1 MNLGTRVKKRR
12 NELGLTQSQLA
23 EAIST
28 SQQTVQSIEAG
39 LVENPRKLKEIA
51 EALQTTP
58 EFLRFGIGE
67 MDNATVVASAG
78 NYLPLISLVQ
88 AGVWTEIQELPP
100 LDVELYPCPIKC
112 SQHSFIVKV
121 EGESMLPRFEEGDL
135 IYVDPEAQVENG
147 SYVVARLDDE
157 NQATFKQLIIDGN
170 KKYLKALNPD
180 WPNKF
185 VEINGNCTI
194 VGKVVFTGK
203 AL

>member
-1 MNLGTRVKKRR
+1 MDLGTRVKKRR
-12 NELGLTQSQLA
+12 SKLGMTQSQLA

-28 SQQTVQSIEAG
+28 SQQTIQSIESG
-39 LVENPRKLKEIA
+39 LVGNPRKLKEIA

-58 EFLRFGIGE
+58 EFLRFGVGE
-67 MDNATVVASAG
+67 MDNATVMASTS
-78 NYLPLISLVQ
+78 NYLPLISMVQ
-88 AGVWTEIQELPP
+88 AGAWADIQEVSP

-112 SQHSFIVKV
+112 SKRSFIVKV
-121 EGESMLPRFEEGDL
+121 EGESMLPDFKPGDL
-135 IYVDPEAQVENG
+135 IYVDPDKQAENS

>member
-78 NYLPLISLVQ
+78 NYLPLISMVQ

>member
-78 NYLPLISLVQ
+78 NYLPLISMVQ

-203 AL
+203 PL

>member
-1 MNLGTRVKKRR
+1 MNLGSRIKKRR
-12 NELGLTQSQLA
+12 NDMGLTQSQLA

-78 NYLPLISLVQ
+78 NYLPLISMVQ
-88 AGVWTEIQELPP
+88 AGAWSEIQEISP
-100 LDVELYPCPIKC
+100 LDVEFYPCPIKC
-112 SQHSFIVKV
+112 SPRSFIVKV
-121 EGESMLPRFEEGDL
+121 EGESMLSDFKPGDL
-135 IYVDPEAQVENG
+135 LYVDPEQQAENG
-147 SYVVARLDDE
+147 SFVIAKLDDE
-157 NQATFKQLIIDGN
+157 NLATFKQLIIDGN
-170 KKYLKALNPD
+170 KKYLKAINPD
-180 WPNKF
+180 WPVKF
-185 VEINGNCTI
+185 IEINGNCTI
-194 VGKVVFTGK
+194 VGKVFFTGK

>member
-1 MNLGTRVKKRR
+1 MDISSRVKKLRTK
-12 NELGLTQSQLA
+12 LGMTQLQLA
-23 EAIST
+23 EIVGVAQNSIQKIESGDT
-28 SQQTVQSIEAG
+28 KNPRNIEA
-39 LVENPRKLKEIA
+39 LAR
-51 EALQTTP
+51 ALQTSP
-58 EFLRFGIGE
+58 EFLRFGVGN
-67 MDNATVVASAG
+67 MDNATIVASAG
-78 NYLPLISLVQ
+78 KYLPLISLVQ
-88 AGVWTEIQELPP
+88 AGAWADIQELPP

-112 SQHSFIVKV
+112 SHNSFIVKV
-121 EGESMLPRFEEGDL
+121 EGESMLPDFKSGDL
-135 IYVDPEAQVENG
+135 IYVDPDAQVENG

-185 VEINGNCTI
+185 VAINGNCTI

>member
-78 NYLPLISLVQ
+78 NYLPLISMVQ

-112 SQHSFIVKV
+112 SQHSFIVRV

-203 AL
+203 PL

>member
-1 MNLGTRVKKRR
+1 MDISERIKKRR
-12 NELGLTQSQLA
+12 LQLA
-23 EAIST
+23 L
-28 SQQTVQSIEAG
+28 SQRQVAEKALTTQAALQKIEAG
-39 LVENPRKLKEIA
+39 LTKNPRNIEQLA
-51 EALQTTP
+51 EALQTSP
-58 EFLRFGIGE
+58 EFLRFGVGE

-78 NYLPLISLVQ
+78 KYLPLISLVQ
-88 AGVWTEIQELPP
+88 AGAWADIQELPP

-121 EGESMLPRFEEGDL
+121 EGESMLPDFKSGDL
-135 IYVDPEAQVENG
+135 IYVDPEVQVENG

-185 VEINGNCTI
+185 IAINGNCTI

>member
-1 MNLGTRVKKRR
+1 MDISSRVKNLRAK
-12 NELGLTQSQLA
+12 LGITQLQLA
-23 EAIST
+23 EIVGVAQNSIQKIESGDT
-28 SQQTVQSIEAG
+28 KNPRNIEA
-39 LVENPRKLKEIA
+39 LAK
-51 EALQTTP
+51 ALQTTP
-58 EFLRFGIGE
+58 EFLRFGVGE
-67 MDNATVVASAG
+67 LDNATVVASAG

-112 SQHSFIVKV
+112 SQHSFIVRV

-135 IYVDPEAQVENG
+135 IYVDPDAQVENG

>member
-1 MNLGTRVKKRR
+1 MNLGTRIKKRR

-39 LVENPRKLKEIA
+39 LVENPRKLNEIA
-51 EALQTTP
+51 EALKTTP

-135 IYVDPEAQVENG
+135 IYVDPEVQVENG